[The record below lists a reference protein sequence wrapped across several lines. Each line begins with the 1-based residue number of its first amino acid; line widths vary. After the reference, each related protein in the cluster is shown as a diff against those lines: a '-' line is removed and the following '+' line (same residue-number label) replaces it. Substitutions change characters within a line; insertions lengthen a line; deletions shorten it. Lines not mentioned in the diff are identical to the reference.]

1 MEHLPE
7 AKSTRLLTIYSRL
20 VSGETLSRPQLA
32 RDYHVSVRTIQRDM
46 EALRCFISEQ
56 NTQQEITYGKIQG
69 GYRLELAQSRGL
81 TNDEALAVCK
91 ILLESRSISKG
102 EMMLILDKLIDCA
115 VPEANR
121 PGVRERIG
129 GEFRQPKG
137 DAVLAEGR

>member
-7 AKSTRLLTIYSRL
+7 AKSTRLPTIYSRL

-69 GYRLELAQSRGL
+69 GYKLAFTQYQRL
-81 TNDEALAVCK
+81 TDVCK
-91 ILLESRSISKG
+91 ILLTSDAVAKEER
-102 EMMLILDKLIDCA
+102 MRLLDKLIDCA
-115 VPEANR
+115 VSEASK
-121 PGVRERIG
+121 PGIRERIG
-129 GEFRQPKG
+129 SELWRQKSM
-137 DAVLAEGR
+137 

>member
-69 GYRLELAQSRGL
+69 GYKLAFAQYQRL
-81 TNDEALAVCK
+81 TDEEMLAVCK
-91 ILLESRSISKG
+91 IFAASDAIPQG
-102 EMMLILDKLIDCA
+102 ERMRILDKLIDCA
-115 VPEANR
+115 APETNR
-121 PGVRERIG
+121 AWMRELLGSKI
-129 GEFRQPKG
+129 RQ
-137 DAVLAEGR
+137 

>member
-69 GYRLELAQSRGL
+69 GYKLMFTQYQRL
-81 TNDEALAVCK
+81 TDEEMLAVFK
-91 ILLESRSISKG
+91 ILAASDAIPQEER
-102 EMMLILDKLIDCA
+102 MRILDKPIDCA
-115 VPEANR
+115 VSEASK
-121 PGVRERIG
+121 PGIRERIG
-129 GEFRQPKG
+129 SELWRQKSM
-137 DAVLAEGR
+137 